1 LQGKQGGNVA
11 MHNAQ
16 HRGNALL
23 RALEHMAQLGQS
35 AVSPGP
41 RADRVA
47 SGAACRRFT
56 RANRHSRRREAQT
69 SRRRRC
75 GGAGERCRPRA
86 TRPPPAAFNR
96 PRGHCI
102 MSSELIAA
110 ITDPMVRE
118 LASRGAVRSF
128 PKNTVIINEGDRGDS
143 LFVILSGKVKVYVSD
158 DDGRE
163 MILDHYG
170 PGDYVGE
177 MALDGRPR
185 SASVMTLE
193 PTSCSVVTRDA
204 LRAAIVANADVAMAL
219 IGTLIERAR
228 IATDNVKNL
237 ALMDVYGRVARLLLS
252 IAKEQPDGKLVVP
265 ERMTQQDIA
274 DRVGASRDMISRIFK
289 DLTIGGYVTV
299 VDRIIT
305 INRKPPARW

>member
-1 LQGKQGGNVA
+1 
-11 MHNAQ
+11 
-16 HRGNALL
+16 
-23 RALEHMAQLGQS
+23 MA
-35 AVSPGP
+35 P
-41 RADRVA
+41 R
-47 SGAACRRFT
+47 T
-56 RANRHSRRREAQT
+56 RACLVHATTDNAVTNKDET
-69 SRRRRC
+69 GDGV
-75 GGAGERCRPRA
+75 GGTEQ
-86 TRPPPAAFNR
+86 
-96 PRGHCI
+96 
-102 MSSELIAA
+102 LIAA
-110 ITDPMVRE
+110 IGDPMVRE
-118 LASRGAVRSF
+118 LAARGQTRTF

-163 MILDHYG
+163 MILDIHG

-177 MALDGRPR
+177 MSLDGRPR

-193 PTSCSVVTRDA
+193 PSTCAVVTRDA
-204 LRAAIVANADVAMAL
+204 LREAIANNPDVAMAL
-219 IGTLIERAR
+219 ISTLIDRAR

-252 IAKEQPDGKLVVP
+252 LAKEQPDGKLVVP

-289 DLTIGGYVTV
+289 DLTVGGYITV
-299 VDRIIT
+299 VDRQIT